1 MRIAF
6 TVANVVICAMIQ
18 GSSGKLAADRKSTS
32 PKTAFNGAVALSPSK
47 LLCENVR
54 GEPLEFCAISY
65 GKNLVQEYIF
75 RHRAFNTK
83 RWLVL
88 TPLFLLCFLHCGLH
102 TRGVDILG
110 VSLVVL
116 CILLVVKLRRRVKEE
131 SLLVMRSL
139 GLQTTTTFVT
149 GRQES
154 RFFNRENIEDVVIS
168 EAISMHSVIFYLVIL
183 LHNMDSKVPN
193 LVPLFKNT
201 MPRLDA
207 LKMVYRG
214 IHDTSWS
221 LQQ

>member
-1 MRIAF
+1 MTHGIRGKAGRKSA
-6 TVANVVICAMIQ
+6 TAKPAVNGNAV
-18 GSSGKLAADRKSTS
+18 GSSSIF
-32 PKTAFNGAVALSPSK
+32 P
-47 LLCENVR
+47 CENVR
-54 GEPLEFCAISY
+54 GEPLDFCAINY

-75 RHRAFNTK
+75 RHRTFNTK

-88 TPLFLLCFLHCGLH
+88 TPVFLLCFLHFGLH

-110 VSLVVL
+110 LSLIVL
-116 CILLVVKLRRRVKEE
+116 CLLLVVKLRRRVKEE

-154 RFFNRENIEDVVIS
+154 RFINSESIEDVVIS

-183 LHNMDSKVPN
+183 LHNVDSKVPS
-193 LVPLFKNT
+193 LVPLFQNT

-214 IHDTSWS
+214 IHDSSWS

>member
-1 MRIAF
+1 M
-6 TVANVVICAMIQ
+6 TQ
-18 GSSGKLAADRKSTS
+18 GIRGKAGRKSATA
-32 PKTAFNGAVALSPSK
+32 KAAFNGNAVASSSK
-47 LLCENVR
+47 LPCENVR
-54 GEPLEFCAISY
+54 GEPLDFCAINY

-75 RHRAFNTK
+75 RHQAFNTK

-88 TPLFLLCFLHCGLH
+88 TPVFLLCFLHCGLH
-102 TRGVDILG
+102 TRGVDIL
-110 VSLVVL
+110 SLSLIVL
-116 CILLVVKLRRRVKEE
+116 CLLLVVKLRRRVKEE

-154 RFFNRENIEDVVIS
+154 RFINSENIEDVVIS

-183 LHNMDSKVPN
+183 LHNVDSKVPS
-193 LVPLFKNT
+193 LVPLFQNT

-214 IHDTSWS
+214 IHDSSWS

>member
-1 MRIAF
+1 MTHGIRGKAGRKSA
-6 TVANVVICAMIQ
+6 TAKPAVNGNAV
-18 GSSGKLAADRKSTS
+18 GSSSIF
-32 PKTAFNGAVALSPSK
+32 P
-47 LLCENVR
+47 CENVR
-54 GEPLEFCAISY
+54 GEPLDFCAINY

-75 RHRAFNTK
+75 RHQTFNTK

-88 TPLFLLCFLHCGLH
+88 TPVFLLCFLHFGLH

-110 VSLVVL
+110 LSLIVL
-116 CILLVVKLRRRVKEE
+116 CLLLVVKLRRRVKEE

-154 RFFNRENIEDVVIS
+154 RFINSESIEDVVIS

-183 LHNMDSKVPN
+183 LHNVDSKVPS
-193 LVPLFKNT
+193 LVPLFQNT

-214 IHDTSWS
+214 IHDSSWS

>member
-1 MRIAF
+1 MTR
-6 TVANVVICAMIQ
+6 
-18 GSSGKLAADRKSTS
+18 GRSSKSISNSRSTLPKAAC
-32 PKTAFNGAVALSPSK
+32 NGEASRPLSK

-54 GEPLEFCAISY
+54 GEPLDFSAISY

-88 TPLFLLCFLHCGLH
+88 TPVFLLCFLHCGLH

-110 VSLVVL
+110 FFLIVL
-116 CILLVVKLRRRVKEE
+116 CVLLVVKLRRRVKEE
-131 SLLVMRSL
+131 SLLVMTSL

-154 RFFNRENIEDVVIS
+154 RFINSENIDDIVIS
-168 EAISMHSVIFYLVIL
+168 EAISMHSVIFCLAIL
-183 LHNMDSKVPN
+183 LHNVDSKDPS
-193 LVPLFKNT
+193 LVPLFQNT
-201 MPRLDA
+201 LPRLDA

-214 IHDTSWS
+214 IHDISWS
-221 LQQ
+221 QQQ

>member
-1 MRIAF
+1 M
-6 TVANVVICAMIQ
+6 TQ
-18 GSSGKLAADRKSTS
+18 GTIGNTGRKSS
-32 PKTAFNGAVALSPSK
+32 AAKPACNGDAVRSSSK
-47 LLCENVR
+47 LPCENVR
-54 GEPLEFCAISY
+54 GEPLDFCAISY
-65 GKNLVQEYIF
+65 GKNLVHEYIF
-75 RHRAFNTK
+75 RHQAFNTK

-88 TPLFLLCFLHCGLH
+88 TPVFLACFLRCGLH

-116 CILLVVKLRRRVKEE
+116 CLLLVVKLRRRVKEE

-154 RFFNRENIEDVVIS
+154 RFINKENIEDVVIS

-183 LHNMDSKVPN
+183 LHNVDSKAPS
-193 LVPLFKNT
+193 LVPLFQNT

>member
-1 MRIAF
+1 MPRSKSDKL
-6 TVANVVICAMIQ
+6 VVERT
-18 GSSGKLAADRKSTS
+18 SPS
-32 PKTAFNGAVALSPSK
+32 PKTAFNGAIALPSSK

-54 GEPLEFCAISY
+54 GEPLDFCAINY
-65 GKNLVQEYIF
+65 GTNLVQEYIF

-88 TPLFLLCFLHCGLH
+88 TPLFLLCLLHCGVH

-116 CILLVVKLRRRVKEE
+116 CVLLVVKLRRRVKEE

-183 LHNMDSKVPN
+183 LHNVDSKVPS
-193 LVPLFKNT
+193 LVPLFQNT

-214 IHDTSWS
+214 IHDASWS

>member
-1 MRIAF
+1 MTHSIRDTAGRKSATAKP
-6 TVANVVICAMIQ
+6 TVNGNAV
-18 GSSGKLAADRKSTS
+18 GSSSIF
-32 PKTAFNGAVALSPSK
+32 P
-47 LLCENVR
+47 CENVR
-54 GEPLEFCAISY
+54 GEPLDFCAINY

-75 RHRAFNTK
+75 RHQTFNTK

-88 TPLFLLCFLHCGLH
+88 TPVFLLCFLHFGLH

-110 VSLVVL
+110 LSLIVL
-116 CILLVVKLRRRVKEE
+116 CLLLVVKLRRRVKEE

-154 RFFNRENIEDVVIS
+154 RFINSESIEDVVIS

-183 LHNMDSKVPN
+183 LHNVDSKVPS
-193 LVPLFKNT
+193 LVPLFQNT

-214 IHDTSWS
+214 IHDSSWS

>member
-1 MRIAF
+1 M
-6 TVANVVICAMIQ
+6 
-18 GSSGKLAADRKSTS
+18 
-32 PKTAFNGAVALSPSK
+32 AFNGAVAPPPSK
-47 LLCENVR
+47 FLCENVR
-54 GEPLEFCAISY
+54 GEHLDFCAISY

-88 TPLFLLCFLHCGLH
+88 TPLFLLGFLHCGLH

-116 CILLVVKLRRRVKEE
+116 CVLLVVKLRRRVKEE

-183 LHNMDSKVPN
+183 LHNVDSKVPS
-193 LVPLFKNT
+193 LVPLFQNT